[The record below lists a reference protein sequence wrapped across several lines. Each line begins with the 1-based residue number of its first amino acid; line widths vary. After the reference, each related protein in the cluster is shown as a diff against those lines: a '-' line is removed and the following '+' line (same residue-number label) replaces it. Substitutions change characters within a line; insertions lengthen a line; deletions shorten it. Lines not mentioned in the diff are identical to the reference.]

1 MAFPHSLV
9 TRTAWFVSAVVAV
22 TLISKKLR
30 EDDRRSENTTRVT
43 LVRERAPQLQKAPA
57 RARVDTENII
67 LSLTMLG
74 DDESVVEGFTLTRP
88 MEVRV
93 LALGE
98 ALNGQLYD
106 YGTILDATTRKPV
119 WRMELHETHH
129 AGGSNKNR
137 MVDEVISLDAGS
149 YLVHYVTDGS
159 HSYEDWNADPPTNP
173 ALWGITVMGAHGRV
187 DRDAVRPY
195 DDRDNDAVVARIV
208 GVGDDEFHERW
219 FTFEQDAEV
228 RVYAIGEGGASE
240 MNDYAWI
247 EDAGGHVVW
256 RMAYSDTDHA
266 GGAQKNR
273 VFDRILRIPEG
284 DYRLVY
290 QSDDSHSF
298 GDWNM
303 SPPDDRYNYGVTIF
317 RR

>member
-1 MAFPHSLV
+1 
-9 TRTAWFVSAVVAV
+9 VAV
-22 TLISKKLR
+22 TLISKELR
-30 EDDRRSENTTRVT
+30 KDDSRSERTMRVT
-43 LVRERAPQLQKAPA
+43 VARERAPQRAPA

-74 DDESVVEGFTLTRP
+74 DDATVVEGFTLTRP

-106 YGTILDATTRKPV
+106 YGTILDAITRDPV
-119 WRMELHETHH
+119 WKMELHDTHH
-129 AGGSNKNR
+129 AGGSEKNR
-137 MVDEVISLDAGS
+137 MVDDVISLDAGS
-149 YLVHYVTDGS
+149 YLVRYVTDGS
-159 HSYEDWNADPPTNP
+159 HSYEDWNAAAPSYPE
-173 ALWGITVMGAHGRV
+173 LWGITVLSPHGPV
-187 DRDAVRPY
+187 DRDVVRPY
-195 DDRDNDAVVARIV
+195 DDRDNEAVVARIV
-208 GVGDDEFHERW
+208 GVRDDELHERW
-219 FTFEQDAEV
+219 FTLEQDAEV
-228 RVYAIGEGGASE
+228 RVYAIGEGGAGE
-240 MNDYAWI
+240 MYDYAWI
-247 EDAGGHVVW
+247 EDAGGNVVW

-273 VFDRILRIPEG
+273 VFDRILRISAGE
-284 DYRLVY
+284 YRLVY

>member
-22 TLISKKLR
+22 TLISKELR
-30 EDDRRSENTTRVT
+30 KDDRQPERTIRVT
-43 LVRERAPQLQKAPA
+43 VARERAPARAPA

-88 MEVRV
+88 TEVRV

-98 ALNGQLYD
+98 ATNGQLYD
-106 YGTILDATTRKPV
+106 YGMILDATTRKPV
-119 WRMELHETHH
+119 WQMKLHDMHH
-129 AGGSNKNR
+129 AGGSDKNR

-159 HSYEDWNADPPTNP
+159 HSYEDWNAAAPSYP
-173 ALWGITVMGAHGRV
+173 ALWGITVLSPRGPV
-187 DRDAVRPY
+187 DRDVVRPY
-195 DDRDNDAVVARIV
+195 DDGDNDAVVARIV
-208 GVGDDEFHERW
+208 GVRDDELHEQW
-219 FTFEQDAEV
+219 FTLEQDAEV
-228 RVYAIGEGGASE
+228 RVYAIGEGGASG
-240 MNDYAWI
+240 MSDYAWI
-247 EDAGGHVVW
+247 ENADGYVVW
-256 RMAYSDTDHA
+256 QMAYSDTDHA

-273 VFDRILRIPEG
+273 VFDGILRIAAGE
-284 DYRLVY
+284 YRLVY
-290 QSDDSHSF
+290 RSDDSHSF

-303 SPPDDRYNYGVTIF
+303 SPPDDAYNYGVTIF

>member
-22 TLISKKLR
+22 TLISRELR
-30 EDDRRSENTTRVT
+30 KDDRPSERTTRVA
-43 LVRERAPQLQKAPA
+43 VARGRAPQRAPA

-74 DDESVVEGFTLTRP
+74 DDATVVEGFTLTRP

-98 ALNGQLYD
+98 ALNGRLYD
-106 YGTILDATTRKPV
+106 YGTILDANNREPV
-119 WRMELHETHH
+119 WKMELHDTHH
-129 AGGSNKNR
+129 AGGHDKNR
-137 MVDEVISLDAGS
+137 MVDDVISLDAGS
-149 YLVHYVTDGS
+149 YLVRYVTDGS
-159 HSYEDWNADPPTNP
+159 HSYEDWNAAAPSYPE
-173 ALWGITVMGAHGRV
+173 LWGITVLSPHGPV
-187 DRDAVRPY
+187 DRDVVRPY
-195 DDRDNDAVVARIV
+195 DDRNNDAVVARIV
-208 GVGDDEFHERW
+208 GVRDDELHERW
-219 FTFEQDAEV
+219 FTLEQDAEV
-228 RVYAIGEGGASE
+228 RVYAIGEGGAGE
-240 MNDYAWI
+240 MYDYAWI
-247 EDAGGHVVW
+247 EDAGGNVVW

-273 VFDRILRIPEG
+273 VFDRILRISAGE
-284 DYRLVY
+284 YRLVY

-298 GDWNM
+298 GDWNAAAPEDTY
-303 SPPDDRYNYGVTIF
+303 SYGVTIF

>member
-22 TLISKKLR
+22 TLISKTLGK
-30 EDDRRSENTTRVT
+30 DDRRSERTTRVT
-43 LVRERAPQLQKAPA
+43 VVRERAPERALA

-67 LSLTMLG
+67 LSLTMIG

-119 WRMELHETHH
+119 WQMELHATHH
-129 AGGSNKNR
+129 AGGSDKNR

-159 HSYEDWNADPPTNP
+159 HSYEDWNAAAPLYP
-173 ALWGITVMGAHGRV
+173 ALWGITVLSPHGPV
-187 DRDAVRPY
+187 DRDVVRPY

-208 GVGDDEFHERW
+208 GVRDDEFHEQW
-219 FTFEQDAEV
+219 FTLEQDAEV
-228 RVYAIGEGGASE
+228 RVYAIGEGGASG
-240 MNDYAWI
+240 MSDYAWI
-247 EDAGGHVVW
+247 EDAGGRVVW

-273 VFDRILRIPEG
+273 VFDGILRISAGE
-284 DYRLVY
+284 YRLVY

-298 GDWNM
+298 GDWNAAAPEDPY
-303 SPPDDRYNYGVTIF
+303 SYGVTIF

>member
-22 TLISKKLR
+22 TLISRELR
-30 EDDRRSENTTRVT
+30 KDDRPSERTTRVT
-43 LVRERAPQLQKAPA
+43 VARGRAPQRAPA

-74 DDESVVEGFTLTRP
+74 DDATVVEGFTLTRP

-98 ALNGQLYD
+98 ALNGRLYD
-106 YGTILDATTRKPV
+106 YGTILDATNREPV
-119 WRMELHETHH
+119 WKMELQHTHH
-129 AGGSNKNR
+129 AGGHDKNR
-137 MVDEVISLDAGS
+137 MVDDVISLDAGS
-149 YLVHYVTDGS
+149 YLVRYVTDGS
-159 HSYEDWNADPPTNP
+159 HSYEDWNAAAPSYPE
-173 ALWGITVMGAHGRV
+173 LWGITVLSPHGPV
-187 DRDAVRPY
+187 DRDVVRPY

-208 GVGDDEFHERW
+208 GVRDDELHERW
-219 FTFEQDAEV
+219 FTLEQDAEM
-228 RVYAIGEGGASE
+228 RVYAIGEGGAGE
-240 MNDYAWI
+240 MYDYAWI
-247 EDAGGHVVW
+247 EDAGGNVVW

-273 VFDRILRIPEG
+273 VFDRILRISAGE
-284 DYRLVY
+284 YRLVY

-303 SPPDDRYNYGVTIF
+303 LPPDDRYNYGVTIF

>member
-22 TLISKKLR
+22 TLISTELR
-30 EDDRRSENTTRVT
+30 KDDRPSERITRVT
-43 LVRERAPQLQKAPA
+43 VARERAPTRAPP

-74 DDESVVEGFTLTRP
+74 DDESVVEGFALTRP

-98 ALNGQLYD
+98 AMNGQLYD

-119 WRMELHETHH
+119 WQMELHATHH
-129 AGGSNKNR
+129 AGGSDKNR

-149 YLVHYVTDGS
+149 YLVRYVTDGS
-159 HSYEDWNADPPTNP
+159 HSYEDWNAAAPSYP
-173 ALWGITVMGAHGRV
+173 ALWGITVLSPQGPV
-187 DRDAVRPY
+187 DRDVVRPY
-195 DDRDNDAVVARIV
+195 DDRDNDAVVTRIV
-208 GVGDDEFHERW
+208 GVRDDELHERW
-219 FTFEQDAEV
+219 FTLEQDAEV

-247 EDAGGHVVW
+247 EDAGGNVVW
-256 RMAYSDTDHA
+256 RMAYWDTDHA

-273 VFDRILRIPEG
+273 VFDRVLRIPAGE
-284 DYRLVY
+284 YRLVY

-298 GDWNM
+298 GDWNAAAPEDPY
-303 SPPDDRYNYGVTIF
+303 SYGVTIF

>member
-1 MAFPHSLV
+1 
-9 TRTAWFVSAVVAV
+9 
-22 TLISKKLR
+22 
-30 EDDRRSENTTRVT
+30 
-43 LVRERAPQLQKAPA
+43 
-57 RARVDTENII
+57 VDTENVI

-106 YGTILDATTRKPV
+106 YGAILDATTRKPV
-119 WRMELHETHH
+119 WQMELHDTHH
-129 AGGSNKNR
+129 AGGSDKNR
-137 MVDEVISLDAGS
+137 MVDEVIFLDAGS

-159 HSYEDWNADPPTNP
+159 HSYKDWNAAAPSYPE
-173 ALWGITVMGAHGRV
+173 LWGITVLGAHGPV

-208 GVGDDEFHERW
+208 GVGDDELHEHW
-219 FTFEQDAEV
+219 FTLEQDAEV
-228 RVYAIGEGGASE
+228 RVYSIGEGGASE

-247 EDAGGHVVW
+247 EDAGGNLVW
-256 RMAYSDTDHA
+256 RMSYSDTDHA
-266 GGAQKNR
+266 GGARKNR
-273 VFDRILRIPEG
+273 VFDRILRIPAGE
-284 DYRLVY
+284 YRLVY

>member
-1 MAFPHSLV
+1 MAFPHSLI

-22 TLISKKLR
+22 TLISKTLGK
-30 EDDRRSENTTRVT
+30 DDRRSERTTRVT
-43 LVRERAPQLQKAPA
+43 VARERAPKMVPA
-57 RARVDTENII
+57 RARLDTENII

-106 YGTILDATTRKPV
+106 YGTILDATTRTPV
-119 WRMELHETHH
+119 WQMELHDTHH
-129 AGGSNKNR
+129 AGGADKNR

-159 HSYEDWNADPPTNP
+159 HSYEDWNAAAPSYP
-173 ALWGITVMGAHGRV
+173 ALWGITVLSPHGPV
-187 DRDAVRPY
+187 DRDVVRPY
-195 DDRDNDAVVARIV
+195 DDEDNDAVVARIV
-208 GVGDDEFHERW
+208 GVGDHELHEQW
-219 FTFEQDAEV
+219 FTLEQDAEV
-228 RVYAIGEGGASE
+228 MVYAIGEGGASG
-240 MNDYAWI
+240 MSDYAWI
-247 EDAGGHVVW
+247 EDAGGEVVW

-273 VFDRILRIPEG
+273 VFDGILRIPAGE
-284 DYRLVY
+284 YRLVY
-290 QSDDSHSF
+290 QTDDSHSF
-298 GDWNM
+298 GDWNAAAPEDPY
-303 SPPDDRYNYGVTIF
+303 SYGVTIF